1 MPNATPTA
9 KRASVALGLSLAF
22 GLIALA
28 LGLII
33 GGGAAAQAL
42 ADPGVVVRWGLPI
55 SKMVFNLSLA
65 AAIGATAFATF
76 AISEDNPLLQRVL
89 NLSGFAGMVWVVSA
103 AANFLF
109 TYLSVTGSA
118 FSVSESFSNSL
129 GLFATQIQLGQ
140 YLALNLIG
148 AVLFSTFAFVVR
160 KLTATLF
167 LTILGLASIVPI
179 ALTGHAAGT
188 ANHSMAV
195 NAIGIH
201 LAAVII
207 WVGGLIALF
216 VVRGRDN
223 TEAAIHTKRYSSLA
237 LVAFI
242 LVAISG
248 LASAFVRLPN
258 AADWFSNYGFILALK
273 ISAIILLGVLG
284 VVYRRRVI
292 ARIAT
297 GANQTATFFRL
308 VVVEFVIMGSA
319 IGFATA
325 LARTAPPV
333 DPLASVGIT
342 PAEILT
348 GEKLPPELT
357 AMSFLTVWKIDLLWL
372 VICAGTIIAYI
383 AGVYRLRKRGDKW
396 SWLRTS
402 SWVAGMLGLF
412 YVTSGALNAYQE
424 YLFSMHMIGH
434 MVLAM
439 GIPVLLVAGAPV
451 TLLLRAVEKRKDNSR
466 GVREWVLWAVHTK
479 YMQLV
484 GHPLVAAVLF
494 ASSLVTFYYTPL
506 FGWATREHIG
516 HEWMVVHFL
525 ITGYLFAQALIGIDP
540 GPKRLGYPIRLGL
553 LIVTMAFHAFF
564 GLSLMSGNGL
574 LLAEWFGAM
583 GRTWGQDPTA
593 DQQTGGAIAWGIG
606 ELPTTVLTIIV
617 CVQWFAADRR
627 DAVRLD
633 RASDRSGNADVEEY
647 NRMLEKLAKRDERR

>member
-1 MPNATPTA
+1 MPIDTSTA
-9 KRASVALGLSLAF
+9 KRASVALGLTVGF
-22 GLIALA
+22 GLVGLVIAL
-28 LGLII
+28 LI
-33 GGGAAAQAL
+33 GGGAAAQTL
-42 ADPGVVVRWGLPI
+42 ADPGDVVRWGLPI
-55 SKMVFNLSLA
+55 SKLIFNFSIAVAVGA
-65 AAIGATAFATF
+65 AAFAAF

-89 NLSGFAGMVWVVSA
+89 NLSGFAGIFWVISA

-118 FSVSESFSNSL
+118 FSGSESFSNSL
-129 GLFATQIQLGQ
+129 QLFATQIQLGQ

-148 AVLFSTFAFVVR
+148 AVLFSTIAFAVR
-160 KLTATLF
+160 RLTATL
-167 LTILGLASIVPI
+167 LLAVLGFASLVPI

-201 LAAVII
+201 LVAVIL
-207 WVGGLIALF
+207 WVGGLVTLF
-216 VVRGRDN
+216 VVRGRDYA
-223 TEAAIHTKRYSSLA
+223 EAALHTSRYSSLA
-237 LVAFI
+237 LVSFI
-242 LVAISG
+242 LVSVSG
-248 LASAFVRLPN
+248 FASAIVRLPN
-258 AADWFSNYGFILALK
+258 ASDWFSNYGLILLLK

-284 VVYRRRVI
+284 VIYRRRVI
-292 ARIAT
+292 SKIAA
-297 GANQTATFFRL
+297 GANQTATFFKL
-308 VVVEFVIMGSA
+308 VAVEFVIMGSA
-319 IGFATA
+319 IGFSTA

-333 DPLASVGIT
+333 DPLSNVGTT

-348 GEKLPPELT
+348 GEKLPPQLT
-357 AMSFLTVWKIDLLWL
+357 AMSFITAWKIDLLWL
-372 VICAGTIIAYI
+372 VICVGTIIAYV
-383 AGVYRLRKRGDKW
+383 AGVYRLRKRGDQW
-396 SWLRTS
+396 SWMRTT
-402 SWVAGMLGLF
+402 SWLLGMLTLI

-439 GIPVLLVAGAPV
+439 GIPVLLVGGAPV

-479 YMQLV
+479 YMQFV

-494 ASSLVTFYYTPL
+494 ATSLVTFYYTPL
-506 FGWATREHIG
+506 FSWATREHVG

-583 GRTWGQDPTA
+583 GRTWGQDPMA

-606 ELPTTVLTIIV
+606 ELPTAALTIIV

-627 DAVRLD
+627 EAVRLD
-633 RASDRSGNADVEEY
+633 RASDRTGNADVEEY
-647 NRMLEKLAKRDERR
+647 NRMLQKLAKRDERS